1 MNVVFERF
9 FFDQIVFQLVSG
21 LFLVVLEFVYFTRR
35 KLPFLSTGYFSGM
48 MICSLL
54 YIILDMVSAF
64 SIVYIDKLPYHAVRV
79 IHQLD
84 IIALNTILLFIYLYV
99 DIFNTEDKKVSKL
112 EIAFAIIIYI
122 GSIIFVAI
130 SSIYYCRT
138 ATGVYS
144 YGPMT
149 ISSYVISIIYIVFTM
164 GKSLKVSIQSY
175 FHPKQKYIFTAMGIL
190 VVFMILKIFFPALR
204 ITSVGISLMMF
215 TMFLSFESS
224 KDYINRETG
233 AFRTEA
239 LKMMLV
245 EKIHKNNKFYILNI
259 DFEDLVEVERTL
271 GEEAVTFLLNNVVLY
286 LHKQM
291 KIPIYSISDYG
302 LTMIID
308 KRKIS
313 EEDLYTFINKVEDRF
328 KSPWVIKN
336 NKVTLNTHC
345 DFIVYPEDCAGITTI
360 GELLRF
366 IWECHK
372 FTDSD
377 SFIRKVNKKMIDVK
391 LRNKMILSMVQS
403 AIEND
408 GIEMYYQPIYS
419 IPDGKFTNVE
429 ALVRLKDTTTLGF
442 VSPEEFIPIVEKNGL
457 IMELSNIIFEKIF
470 QFLSES
476 KIQERGVTHI
486 ELNLSAIQ
494 AIDTSLPTQMSYL
507 MEKYGID
514 PKIINLEI
522 TETTMIESATLLNKN
537 IIALTNMGC
546 SFSMDDFGTGYS
558 NLAQMAQIAYE
569 YIKIDKTLIWPCF
582 DNNNA
587 DKNNSTIVL
596 ETAVKMILNLRKE
609 IIAEGVETEEQ
620 LNFLSAIGVNYIQ
633 GSFFSRPLNEKSY
646 IEFLDKNNKD

>member
-1 MNVVFERF
+1 M
-9 FFDQIVFQLVSG
+9 
-21 LFLVVLEFVYFTRR
+21 
-35 KLPFLSTGYFSGM
+35 
-48 MICSLL
+48 
-54 YIILDMVSAF
+54 
-64 SIVYIDKLPYHAVRV
+64 
-79 IHQLD
+79 
-84 IIALNTILLFIYLYV
+84 
-99 DIFNTEDKKVSKL
+99 
-112 EIAFAIIIYI
+112 
-122 GSIIFVAI
+122 IFVISVIFVGI
-130 SSIYYCRT
+130 SSIYYCKT
-138 ATGVYS
+138 PSGVYA

-149 ISSYVISIIYIVFTM
+149 ISSYVITTIYIIFTV
-164 GKSLKVSIQSY
+164 GKSFKVSIHSY
-175 FHPKQKYIFTAMGIL
+175 FHPKQKYILATMGIL
-190 VVFMILKIFFPALR
+190 VIFMVLKIAFPALR
-204 ITSVGISLMMF
+204 LTSVGISLMMF
-215 TMFLSFESS
+215 IMFLSFESS

-271 GEEAVTFLLNNVVLY
+271 GEEAVTYLTNNVVLY
-286 LHKQM
+286 LHKLM
-291 KIPIYSISDYG
+291 KIPIFSISDYG
-302 LTMIID
+302 LTMLID
-308 KRKIS
+308 KKKIT
-313 EEDLYTFINKVEDRF
+313 EEHLFTFIHEIEERF

-345 DFIVYPEDCAGITTI
+345 DFIVYPDDCAGINTI

-377 SFIRKVNKKMIDVK
+377 SFIRKVNKKMIDAKV
-391 LRNKMILSMVQS
+391 RNSQILAMVQN

-429 ALVRLKDTTTLGF
+429 ALVRLKDTKTLGF
-442 VSPEEFIPIVEKNGL
+442 VSPEEFIPVVEKNGL

-470 QFLSES
+470 QFVS
-476 KIQERGVTHI
+476 KYKLPELGVTHI

-514 PKIINLEI
+514 PTTINLEI

-537 IIALTNMGC
+537 IVNLTNMGC

-558 NLAQMAQIAYE
+558 NLAQMASIAYQ
-569 YIKIDKTLIWPCF
+569 YIKIDKTLLWPCF
-582 DNNNA
+582 DKNNQ
-587 DKNNSTIVL
+587 DKNNSAIVL

-620 LNFLSAIGVNYIQ
+620 LDFLSAIGVNYIQ
-633 GSFFSRPLNEKSY
+633 GYYFSRPLNENAY
-646 IEFLDKNNKD
+646 LEFIKEKNKVGI